1 MIDPCSVCS
10 LAESCETITH
20 SMHLTKSKNKTNYPG
35 HIYRIFIN
43 ISFFVENL
51 KLPDVVSSQAIT
63 EQSTVSSR
71 QLFRFCWPLESA
83 EAVILARTFP
93 AITRQPIEL
102 E

>member
-10 LAESCETITH
+10 LAESCETRTH
-20 SMHLTKSKNKTNYPG
+20 SMHLTKSKNKKNYLG

-71 QLFRFCWPLESA
+71 QLFRFCWPLRSA